1 MGVFDAIIVKRIN
14 KDHLGSYEREML
26 QASHECTVS

>member
-1 MGVFDAIIVKRIN
+1 MGVFDPIVVKRIN

-26 QASHECTVS
+26 QASYACTVS